1 MVEALETVT
10 ARVEHIRSGALPRA
24 SHRMYRVAL
33 FLILEVL
40 VIAMLIA
47 PVAHHWAQTVLEN
60 AS

>member
-1 MVEALETVT
+1 
-10 ARVEHIRSGALPRA
+10 
-24 SHRMYRVAL
+24 MYRVAL

-47 PVAHHWAQTVLEN
+47 PVAHRWAQTVLEN